1 MRDCERAAHAIAH
14 AEVYSYGLRMVRES
28 YYSMSAALDG
38 FPGTEDEL
46 QRFLEAMR
54 CVESTLYRFQQAAL
68 EFAEDCGESGAWEAE
83 DDRIERQEGIGMSKA
98 KRKKDRIEN
107 ADRHLMEEY
116 DRCIALLDE
125 AWGSMHEIR
134 GLKEIIRGSMDGMD
148 VPFSQTHWNGMMS
161 ALMIELT
168 GDRENWRRRLEG
180 RR

>member
-1 MRDCERAAHAIAH
+1 MSEWEDRKVWINSKGVIEAPTGSCNETQIALLTQF
-14 AEVYSYGLRMVRES
+14 SSG
-28 YYSMSAALDG
+28 
-38 FPGTEDEL
+38 GTVTCIKP
-46 QRFLEAMR
+46 AN
-54 CVESTLYRFQQAAL
+54 
-68 EFAEDCGESGAWEAE
+68 E
-83 DDRIERQEGIGMSKA
+83 DDRTERQKGIGMSKA

-125 AWGSMHEIR
+125 AWSSMHEIR
-134 GLKEIIRGSMDGMD
+134 GLKEIIRMSMDGMD
-148 VPFSQTHWNGMMS
+148 VPFSQTHWNEMMS